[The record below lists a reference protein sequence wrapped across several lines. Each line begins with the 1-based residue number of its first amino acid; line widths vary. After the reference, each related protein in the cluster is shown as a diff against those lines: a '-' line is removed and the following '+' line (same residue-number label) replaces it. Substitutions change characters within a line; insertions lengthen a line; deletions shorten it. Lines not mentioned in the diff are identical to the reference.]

1 MDNILEKSTWTVC
14 WENSYGERLWELIS
28 GEDTMHQRVN
38 ELVKFGIVNE
48 VIVGKII
55 WRKEMNKKEITIQR
69 DSFDLCD

>member
-55 WRKEMNKKEITIQR
+55 WRKEMNKKQYKIVPQE
-69 DSFDLCD
+69 